1 MKNRRYIFIGLHD
14 LSKVIDSGRII
25 FNKIESISKYTDKVI
40 LIGGCNYF
48 DINSNLKI
56 QGKICDLCN
65 ENILNYLYASREIIY
80 ASIKKKSIFKN
91 KFVKI
96 DPLFIDFCFDR
107 NYFNLDKNIK
117 FYNSKYNNIEVLN
130 TIFVSREKYE
140 KG

>member
-96 DPLFIDFCFDR
+96 DPI
-107 NYFNLDKNIK
+107 
-117 FYNSKYNNIEVLN
+117 
-130 TIFVSREKYE
+130 
-140 KG
+140 